1 MDFFDQCI
9 LAALKDGKP
18 KDFDTLL
25 GEVAFSHNT
34 LQLHLRRLVA
44 KGLVLR
50 EKPPKCLG
58 RPKFFYC
65 LPLRS
70 SKQVTSA
77 LEDPSVEFVGIVF
90 GRLRHVCRFEKGGRC
105 KETRKKCEAQF
116 CPQIR
121 K

>member
-1 MDFFDQCI
+1 MDFFDQRI

-18 KDFDTLL
+18 KDFNALL
-25 GEVAFSHNT
+25 GEVGFSHNT
-34 LQLHLRRLVA
+34 LQMHLRKLTA
-44 KGLVLR
+44 NGLVFR
-50 EKPPKCLG
+50 EKPAKGLG
-58 RPKFFYC
+58 RPKFTYH

-77 LEDPSVEFVGIVF
+77 LDDASVELVAIVF

-105 KETRKKCEAQF
+105 KETRKECSAQF